1 MQSLQIQRTIP
12 PYKKRLK
19 KFIYE
24 IIDKS
29 ELGFYKQMVKA
40 MIEAKLH
47 KMTDEDIKNLIEEL
61 QKKIDEFLS
70 SEDDSE

>member
-12 PYKKRLK
+12 YKNKLR

-29 ELGFYKQMVKA
+29 ELGYYKPMVKA
-40 MIEAKLH
+40 MIEARLH
-47 KMTDEDIKNLIEEL
+47 KFTDEEVKNLIEEL
-61 QKKIDEFLS
+61 QKKIDEFLNGN
-70 SEDDSE
+70 DSE

>member
-1 MQSLQIQRTIP
+1 
-12 PYKKRLK
+12 
-19 KFIYE
+19 
-24 IIDKS
+24 
-29 ELGFYKQMVKA
+29 MVKA

-70 SEDDSE
+70 SDDDSE